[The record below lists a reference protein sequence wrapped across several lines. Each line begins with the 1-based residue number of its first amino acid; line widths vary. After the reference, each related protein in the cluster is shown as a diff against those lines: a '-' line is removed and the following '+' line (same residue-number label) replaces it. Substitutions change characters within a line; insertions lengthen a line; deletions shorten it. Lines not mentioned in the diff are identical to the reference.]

1 MNRIRETRLLRG
13 LSQADLAG
21 KVGVS
26 RQAIGQYE
34 SNERR
39 PGGEILVRLAQ
50 VLGVS
55 SAYLVGMTDASNREE
70 QVPAGWEQVVDEAKR
85 AGFTPEDLRRALR
98 MLRMALGK
106 DEEDR

>member
-1 MNRIRETRLLRG
+1 MNRIRESRLRQG
-13 LSQADLAG
+13 LSQADLA
-21 KVGVS
+21 KRVGVS

-34 SNERR
+34 TNERR

-55 SAYLVGMTDASNREE
+55 SAYLLGMSEAPDQAERLA
-70 QVPAGWEQVVDEAKR
+70 PAWEQVVDEAR
-85 AGFTPEDLRRALR
+85 AAGFTPDDLRRALR

-106 DEEDR
+106 DGEEK